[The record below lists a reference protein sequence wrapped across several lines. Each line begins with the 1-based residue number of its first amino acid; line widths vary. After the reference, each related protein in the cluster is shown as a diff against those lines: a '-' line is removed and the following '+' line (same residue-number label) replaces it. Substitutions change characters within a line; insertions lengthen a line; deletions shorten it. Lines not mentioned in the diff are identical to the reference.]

1 MNMRVWVLSVATVSI
16 INVASIS
23 CGDHDVIDPQPGERG
38 QAVIDEAFNRAP
50 QDIESRF
57 FKVDGT
63 VKNFRFDSALCSA
76 ERIMFADALVQP
88 TVGAFKKK
96 LITAAKLQKANE
108 IIWKVQAVPAAL
120 IAGGYL
126 GAPVGSGDTGFIEGS
141 RQEVMRR
148 IPMQEDESEEMLL
161 DRVAPEIVL
170 QARANVGAQIGFFS
184 AGLSFAWA
192 VPHWMRAK
200 KRALM
205 YRTFIKHADM
215 LFGLLAS
222 PAFKQAMGVVEW
234 SAVRKKRRIAEIAGL
249 GASHIGAGI
258 AQAIAKKNQGVVQWT
273 SFAGSLVAQWALKPI
288 IAKAIRKKGGV
299 PELEKEFEKAIE
311 MYERTGVVPY
321 GATLDTSKPT
331 GGTVSSATYQDSG
344 TQGASYAVESARD
357 TYLRLLAERAAAK
370 KEAAQEASESAQD

>member
-1 MNMRVWVLSVATVSI
+1 MNMRFLVLCVATVSI

-23 CGDHDVIDPQPGERG
+23 CSNGVFGLEPGQRGLAVIE
-38 QAVIDEAFNRAP
+38 QAVAADRLDYKSGQLKVENIV
-50 QDIESRF
+50 RF
-57 FKVDGT
+57 
-63 VKNFRFDSALCSA
+63 FRFDSALCSA
-76 ERIMFADALVQP
+76 ERIMFANALVQP

-108 IIWKVQAVPAAL
+108 IIWKVQVVPAAC
-120 IAGGYL
+120 IAGRYI
-126 GAPVGSGDTGFIEGS
+126 GAPMGCANPFFLAQSYLVVERVIQGEPGENVD
-141 RQEVMRR
+141 MY
-148 IPMQEDESEEMLL
+148 L
-161 DRVAPEIVL
+161 DRIAPNIVL
-170 QARANVGAQIGFFS
+170 LARRAGGVGIGLCS

-192 VPHWMRAK
+192 VPHWKRAK

-234 SAVRKKRRIAEIAGL
+234 SAVRKKRCIAEIAGL
-249 GASHIGAGI
+249 GASVGGSAIMKLIEHKASGVLSSASEAG
-258 AQAIAKKNQGVVQWT
+258 GW
-273 SFAGSLVAQWALKPI
+273 VAQWALKPI

-321 GATLDTSKPT
+321 GATLDTSRPT
-331 GGTVSSATYQDSG
+331 GGTISSAACQDSG
-344 TQGASYAVESARD
+344 MQSTSYAVESARD
-357 TYLRLLAERAAAK
+357 KYLRLLADRAVAK
-370 KEAAQEASESAQD
+370 KEAAQEASGPAQD